1 VLLKR
6 GASPQKVLT
15 YVLFLHTQAK
25 STGKLLRK
33 KNPSS
38 GFVLS
43 EKPIP
48 EGQKQARKRTNYKSR
63 SKREKAALR
72 PRRRRR
78 NPLVRAALEPSELLA
93 PVVPDDFYETKAE
106 AVSGKNLKLEG
117 TRHQVNSLT
126 RHLYDDLVFYAYEN

>member
-1 VLLKR
+1 LFVFADIHFFDQAL
-6 GASPQKVLT
+6 AS
-15 YVLFLHTQAK
+15 
-25 STGKLLRK
+25 GKLPRK
-33 KNPSS
+33 KLMPRKESSSS

-48 EGQKQARKRTNYKSR
+48 QGEKHARKRPNHKSK

-78 NPLVRAALEPSELLA
+78 NPLVRAALEPSDLLA

-106 AVSGKNLKLEG
+106 AASAKELKLKG
-117 TRHQVNSLT
+117 MSSF
-126 RHLYDDLVFYAYEN
+126 LVVLFFFRLFPYVMS

>member
-1 VLLKR
+1 LLTPF
-6 GASPQKVLT
+6 SYCV
-15 YVLFLHTQAK
+15 QAK
-25 STGKLLRK
+25 SSGKLPRK
-33 KNPSS
+33 KLMPRKESSSS

-48 EGQKQARKRTNYKSR
+48 QGEKQARKRPNHKSK

-78 NPLVRAALEPSELLA
+78 NPLVRAALEPSDLLA

-106 AVSGKNLKLEG
+106 AASAKDLKLKG
-117 TRHQVNSLT
+117 MCSL
-126 RHLYDDLVFYAYEN
+126 HFFLCAI